1 MEATFLIAL
10 REGLE
15 AALIVGIVY
24 SILRRVGQE
33 RQRGALWAGV
43 GAAVVLS
50 VAAGLLLNRLGV
62 ELEGRGEQVFEG
74 MTMLLAAVVLTWMIF
89 FMQRQGRQ
97 VQTSLEA
104 EAQRSLAKG
113 GGGAIFTLAFVAV
126 LREGIETALFLT
138 AASFGARPGPAL
150 LGGLLGLAAAIALGV
165 LLFAGSRRL
174 NLRLFFRVTG
184 ILLLLFA
191 AGLASRAVHE
201 FQESGLL
208 PVTIEHV
215 WNTGAII
222 SEDSPLGSFLVAL
235 LGYSAS
241 PSLLQVIVYAAYL
254 AVVGLFSWWPRPA
267 KQATEQD
274 DARASRQCLAEKHRV

>member
-1 MEATFLIAL
+1 MGATFLITL

-33 RQRGALWAGV
+33 RQRGALWVGV

-50 VAAGLLLNRLGV
+50 VAAGLILNRLGV
-62 ELEGRGEQVFEG
+62 ELEGRGEQLFEG
-74 MTMLLAAVVLTWMIF
+74 LTMLLAAVVLTWMIF
-89 FMQRQGRQ
+89 LMQRQGRQ
-97 VQTSLEA
+97 VQASLEA
-104 EAQRSLAKG
+104 EVQRSLTG
-113 GGGAIFTLAFVAV
+113 GGRGAIFMLAFVAV

-138 AASFGARPGPAL
+138 AASFGEKPGPIL
-150 LGGLLGLAAAIALGV
+150 LGGILGLAAAVALGV

-208 PVTIEHV
+208 PVIVEHV

-222 SEDSPLGSFLVAL
+222 SQDSPLGSFLEAL

-241 PSLLQVIVYAAYL
+241 PSLLQVVVYAAYL
-254 AVVGLFSWWPRPA
+254 VVVGWFSWRPVPGKRPA
-267 KQATEQD
+267 DRNDTGKSHPQVEERNQA
-274 DARASRQCLAEKHRV
+274 